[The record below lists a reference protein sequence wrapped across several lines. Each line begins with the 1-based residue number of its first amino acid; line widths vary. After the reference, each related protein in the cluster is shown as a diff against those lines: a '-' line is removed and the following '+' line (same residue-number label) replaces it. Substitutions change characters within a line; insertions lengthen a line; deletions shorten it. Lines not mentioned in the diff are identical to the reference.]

1 MCSKMWSLQNWMDL
15 LRTFKEMRS
24 NSIMLQ
30 DLGQMRKLFV
40 IGEWLGILQSI
51 KSVRQNPI

>member
-1 MCSKMWSLQNWMDL
+1 MWSLQNWMDL